1 MSRQIISNIFSSFA
15 DKTFTAVALLAAMV
29 ITVRLL
35 PRSDFG
41 IIGVVAGYGAFFQ
54 IINLA
59 LENVLLRDHR
69 TYERNP
75 EHFLLNFMFF
85 NLIKALLIVILG
97 AALAFILPVAYGEQG
112 FIFAVSS
119 FTAVLLADCFVSP
132 LVIYASARYQQWL
145 VTRVNV
151 VRFSLNLLLLLGLF
165 YWPTLSYLMIKDAIV
180 MSVTTCVW
188 LVVARKSLG
197 LDFSKVSF
205 ANDIDLSFVYQVLT
219 KYSLWVH
226 FMAVSTAFIYR
237 ADGFIL
243 SFFVPLSTL
252 GNYNVALTSANV
264 ANIAPSILGYQNS
277 VAISHA
283 RDEAEASELTD
294 TFLRISTYIGV
305 GTLLGFISFG
315 VLYLQVVTGDAT
327 VNEIYWYMICIV
339 LGLVVAKTIASPLVA
354 YLNIKGDVR
363 KLFLRVALPVML
375 FSIFS
380 YFVTGYFWGATGVA
394 VSNITTAIVW
404 VALLSCEIK
413 RYGYRFGGFSKC
425 WDDLR
430 WVRVQCVRLASSKP

>member
-1 MSRQIISNIFSSFA
+1 MSRKLILNIFSSFA
-15 DKTFTAVALLAAMV
+15 DKAFTAVALLAAMV

-59 LENVLLRDHR
+59 LENALLRDHR

-85 NLIKALLIVILG
+85 NLLKVVLIVILA
-97 AALAFILPVAYGEQG
+97 AALAFILPVAYREQG
-112 FIFAVSS
+112 FIFAVLSL
-119 FTAVLLADCFVSP
+119 TAVLIADCFVSP

-165 YWPTLSYLMIKDAIV
+165 YWPTLSYLMVKDAIV
-180 MSVTTCVW
+180 MFATTCIW
-188 LVVARKSLG
+188 LVVARKGLG

-205 ANDIDLSFVYQVLT
+205 TNDIDLSFVHQVLT

-277 VAISHA
+277 VAISHTK
-283 RDEAEASELTD
+283 DEAEASELTD
-294 TFLRISTYIGV
+294 TFLRISAYIGM
-305 GTLLGFISFG
+305 GTLLGFVILG
-315 VLYLQVVTGDAT
+315 TLYLQFVTGEDS
-327 VNEIYWYMICIV
+327 VNEIYRYMICIV
-339 LGLVVAKTIASPLVA
+339 LGLVGAKTIASPLVA

-363 KLFLRVALPVML
+363 KLFLRVALPAML
-375 FSIFS
+375 FSMFS
-380 YFVTGYFWGATGVA
+380 YYMAGYFWGAMGVA
-394 VSNITTAIVW
+394 ASNITNAIVW
-404 VALLSCEIK
+404 VTLLSCEIR

-430 WVRVQCVRLASSKP
+430 WVRVQCVRLARLRP